1 MTLIDLI
8 QELQDQGLT
17 EEQILKDQRVIDL
30 KRETAE
36 PDFQTAA
43 APKDAN
49 VVAPGKASETQNTE
63 SQSEDGSSELP
74 KFRSINDVDIFNK
87 KKVDELKIKK
97 LDPNNFEVVKP
108 ELFTRIGLEL
118 RKEELKKEKELRK
131 LKEKEKDLYLDAKK
145 QI

>member
-1 MTLIDLI
+1 MKLIDLI

-43 APKDAN
+43 ASQDAN

-63 SQSEDGSSELP
+63 LESEDGSSESLIP
-74 KFRSINDVDIFNK
+74 EEES
-87 KKVDELKIKK
+87 LKINEKVTSLDLNTSVEKK
-97 LDPNNFEVVKP
+97 RLGGITK
-108 ELFTRIGLEL
+108 I
-118 RKEELKKEKELRK
+118 
-131 LKEKEKDLYLDAKK
+131 
-145 QI
+145 

>member
-1 MTLIDLI
+1 MKLKDLI

-43 APKDAN
+43 ASQDAN

-63 SQSEDGSSELP
+63 LESEDGSSESLIP
-74 KFRSINDVDIFNK
+74 
-87 KKVDELKIKK
+87 EEELLKINEKVTSLDLNTSVEKK
-97 LDPNNFEVVKP
+97 RLGGKFSQDFSVDVIPY
-108 ELFTRIGLEL
+108 
-118 RKEELKKEKELRK
+118 EEQRVEAEKNSQSRS
-131 LKEKEKDLYLDAKK
+131 
-145 QI
+145 